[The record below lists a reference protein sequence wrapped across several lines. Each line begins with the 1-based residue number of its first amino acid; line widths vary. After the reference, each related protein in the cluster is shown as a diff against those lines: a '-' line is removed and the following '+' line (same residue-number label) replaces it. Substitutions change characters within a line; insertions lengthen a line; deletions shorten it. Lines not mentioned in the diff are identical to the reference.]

1 MRLKIS
7 LSREYYTMDMEFK
20 KKWSRALIG
29 CSARQLYATDTRLV
43 MVDSTKFLKYK
54 QNLFENYI

>member
-1 MRLKIS
+1 
-7 LSREYYTMDMEFK
+7 MDMEFK
-20 KKWSRALIG
+20 KNWSRALIG
-29 CSARQLYATDTRLV
+29 CSARQLYATDTRCV